1 MGAYD
6 KPEEALMMEYIRE
19 GGFMMYP
26 LIGITVVIVV
36 MAVRSWLRIRGRAGN
51 DAVVE
56 TGIDAVLFWGSYGV
70 VLGILGTLVGI
81 AQAATAI
88 QAVGTVTAALVWGGI
103 KVALNTTIFSLVVF
117 SIAFVVWF
125 ALRVRY
131 RRSAIA

>member
-1 MGAYD
+1 MDYV
-6 KPEEALMMEYIRE
+6 RE

-26 LIGITVVIVV
+26 LLAISAMIVV
-36 MAVRSWLRIRGRAGN
+36 MAVRSWLRISGKAGS

-56 TGIDAVLFWGSYGV
+56 TGIDAVLFWGTYGV
-70 VLGILGTLVGI
+70 VLGVLGTLIGI

-88 QAVGTVTAALVWGGI
+88 QAAGQVTTPLIWGGI
-103 KVALNTTIFSLVVF
+103 KVALNTTIFSLLVF

-131 RRSAIA
+131 RRTALA